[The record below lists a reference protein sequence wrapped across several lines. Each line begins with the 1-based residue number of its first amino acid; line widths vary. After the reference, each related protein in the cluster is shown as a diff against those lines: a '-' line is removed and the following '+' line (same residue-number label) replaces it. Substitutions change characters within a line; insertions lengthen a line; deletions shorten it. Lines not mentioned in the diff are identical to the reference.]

1 MIPTDVDVVIAGGG
15 PVGLVLALELER
27 RGLQAVVLEPRTGQI
42 DKACGEGIMPGGLA
56 ALHRLDVDPPGHA
69 IRGIRYEDARGAVT
83 HRYRSREGRGVRRT
97 ALSASLRAAVA
108 ARGIELRP
116 EKVEH
121 FVHEDLGVSVNGL
134 RARWLVGADGLH
146 SRVRSEA
153 GLGDADGGMKRFG
166 LRRHYAIAPW
176 SDDVEVIYGLDWELY
191 VTPVDDTTVGVAV
204 LGPKGV
210 DLEAAIAAHPGLRE
224 RLAGVSVASELRGA
238 GALRQRTI
246 TRSTGRIALV
256 GDASGYV
263 DAITGEGMRVG
274 FAQAEVLADCL
285 ARDDLPAY
293 ERAWS
298 RSTRDFR
305 LLTEGLV
312 RLASSPARPVIV
324 PAARAMPWLFGAIV
338 ERLAR

>member
-1 MIPTDVDVVIAGGG
+1 MTVHEVDAVIAGGG
-15 PVGLVLALELER
+15 PVGLVLALELHE
-27 RGLQAVVLEPRTGQI
+27 RGLEPLVLEPRVGDI
-42 DKACGEGIMPGGLA
+42 DKACGEGLMPGA
-56 ALHRLDVDPPGHA
+56 IEALHRLGVDPPGHA

-83 HRYRSREGRGVRRT
+83 HRYRSREGRGVRRL
-97 ALSASLRAAVA
+97 ALSASLRAAVE

-121 FVHEDLGVSVNGL
+121 FVHDGLGVSVNGV

-153 GLGDADGGMKRFG
+153 GLEDLSDGPKRFG
-166 LRRHYAIAPW
+166 LRRHYGVAPW
-176 SDDVEVIYGLDWELY
+176 SDVVEVTYGPNWELY
-191 VTPVDDTTVGVAV
+191 VTPVDEHTVGVAV

-210 DLEAAIAAHPGLRE
+210 DLDRAISEHPVLRE
-224 RLAGVSVASELRGA
+224 RLAGADVVSELRGA
-238 GALRQRTI
+238 GSLRQRTV
-246 TRSTGRIALV
+246 TRTTGRIALV

-274 FAQAEVLADCL
+274 FAQAEALANCL
-285 ARDDLPAY
+285 QRDDLPAY
-293 ERAWS
+293 EKAWA

-312 RLASSPARPVIV
+312 RLASSPARPAIV
-324 PAARAMPWLFGAIV
+324 PAARAMPWLFGAVV